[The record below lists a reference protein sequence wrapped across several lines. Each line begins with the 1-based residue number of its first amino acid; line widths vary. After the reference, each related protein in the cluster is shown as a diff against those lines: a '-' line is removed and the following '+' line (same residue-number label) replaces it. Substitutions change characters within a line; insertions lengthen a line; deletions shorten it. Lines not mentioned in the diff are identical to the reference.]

1 MPYTKQAIIKYK
13 KTTLSIKYYLLES
26 YALRLFNDG
35 DNRRHRDYYAEN
47 KKIINKKIRM
57 ELDKK
62 NIDKNLSQ
70 YVEYWLHYSIEKILM
85 DNFLDCEERNGR
97 QREALK
103 KKYSILK
110 IDELLEKIDCL
121 EWKIEKLK
129 YPEETKK
136 EIERYN
142 ERTGKNLT
150 YTELINKNCE

>member
-1 MPYTKQAIIKYK
+1 
-13 KTTLSIKYYLLES
+13 
-26 YALRLFNDG
+26 
-35 DNRRHRDYYAEN
+35 
-47 KKIINKKIRM
+47 
-57 ELDKK
+57 
-62 NIDKNLSQ
+62 
-70 YVEYWLHYSIEKILM
+70 M

-136 EIERYN
+136 R
-142 ERTGKNLT
+142 
-150 YTELINKNCE
+150 